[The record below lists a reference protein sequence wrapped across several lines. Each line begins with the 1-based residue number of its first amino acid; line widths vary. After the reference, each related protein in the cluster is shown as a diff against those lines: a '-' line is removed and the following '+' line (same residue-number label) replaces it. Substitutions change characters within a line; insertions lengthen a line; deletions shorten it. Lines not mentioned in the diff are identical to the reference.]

1 MKRIPRV
8 FYFGLAATTIFIL
21 ASGCALGISMPG
33 TSDCIRTCNS
43 TNTTCLDQEHKCPAG
58 DICFDDL
65 ETCFDDA
72 NQCNHDCDGCE
83 EAGTCVEEDNCRD
96 KCGDKANECTDMIK
110 GCIDVQEACL
120 RQEVKHKEAC
130 LNGPD
135 GFAECVAVCIE
146 QVEEKIKEL

>member
-1 MKRIPRV
+1 MKKRYVILLIV
-8 FYFGLAATTIFIL
+8 ITVLGL
-21 ASGCALGISMPG
+21 GCALGISMPG
-33 TSDCIRTCNS
+33 TSDCIRTCNT
-43 TNTTCLDQEHKCPAG
+43 TNAVCLDQEHKCNTG
-58 DICFDDL
+58 DTCFNNL

-83 EAGTCVEEDNCRD
+83 EANTCVEEDKCRD

-110 GCIDVQEACL
+110 TCIDAQEACL
-120 RQEVKHKEAC
+120 KQEVKHKEAC